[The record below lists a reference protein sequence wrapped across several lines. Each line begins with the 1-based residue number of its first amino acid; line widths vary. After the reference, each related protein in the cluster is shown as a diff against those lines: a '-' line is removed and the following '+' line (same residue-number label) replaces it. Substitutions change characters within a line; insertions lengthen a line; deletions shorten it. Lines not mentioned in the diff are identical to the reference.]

1 LPETTFADPTIV
13 DLIRCKLKSNVLT
26 FGPKNGE
33 ENLRIRHGV
42 EPVPAPWAAVVT
54 WTENDASPF
63 YCVEPWMGPPNAPEH
78 KNGLHL
84 VAPGASETFFVEVSA
99 L

>member
-1 LPETTFADPTIV
+1 
-13 DLIRCKLKSNVLT
+13 
-26 FGPKNGE
+26 
-33 ENLRIRHGV
+33 
-42 EPVPAPWAAVVT
+42 
-54 WTENDASPF
+54 
-63 YCVEPWMGPPNAPEH
+63 MGPPNAPEH